1 MAKAKSP
8 SDLVVEY
15 FLGIKYFENDDG
27 LIVILPEGLKEKSHS
42 LVGDDLNVK
51 MKMDGLKDVEFVGI
65 FSVPRTTKEVLVL
78 QAEDAKGFDN

>member
-15 FLGIKYFENDDG
+15 FLGIKYFENDDS
-27 LIVILPEGLKEKSHS
+27 LIV
-42 LVGDDLNVK
+42 
-51 MKMDGLKDVEFVGI
+51 KDVEFVGI